1 MDTDALAAGGIP
13 GRAVAQYDV
22 VLEIPQRPGAR
33 LPALML
39 GLTEFRSGGW
49 LGSVTINPRRISA
62 EDALQVLLHDGLL
75 PGAAV
80 LVKLLMAGEGG
91 YVGTAIRTWPSVVTS
106 VNTTAAQDANEP
118 EAVCSV
124 TFRDPLT
131 FLGDRPIW
139 AAFVDCPL
147 GKMLGGILSNAAGG
161 DGRPTNNPVLPGCP
175 GIRIREEL
183 RPEVGEVRYAIAA
196 GERLGHWLN
205 RVWGRLGVRISMTG
219 EANGTLD
226 LALCDAVPSNTSVNA
241 DGGLDMTLDPRR
253 EPGATNLTLSEVDV
267 DSPAIVRGGLL
278 DDVVGGGPA
287 RFGPNGAL
295 ETVVTEGQP
304 NMDEAARRAGFRLAN
319 RRLSQTQVT
328 VTSCQPRL
336 LPGRVVNLK
345 PHDPLVDGV
354 RPFGNGP
361 PLGGD
366 VPGRGGALLGAS
378 RWQVADVSHL
388 CLKAR
393 YWNRTTLEKTG
404 LAWRPDLPEER
415 GATVVSGVVDDG
427 TSEPGELVRRDRLG
441 RVPIRFP
448 FVDGS
453 PAESATEASSAV
465 DVPWPPLVPLASVV
479 PGAGNLHGFVA
490 DHRQGDWCRIAVISP
505 LLAEIIGY
513 SHRDDRRLGENV
525 RDATVGIVVHEDA
538 DGWHGMLF
546 RPDPDVGKAAQDV

>member
-1 MDTDALAAGGIP
+1 MHTDAHATGGIP
-13 GRAVAQYDV
+13 RRAVAQYDV

-49 LGSVTINPRRISA
+49 LGSVTINPRRVSA
-62 EDALQVLLHDGLL
+62 EDALQVLLHDGLA

-80 LVKLLMAGEGG
+80 LVKLLIADQGG
-91 YVGTAIRTWPSVVTS
+91 YAGMAIRTWPSVVTS
-106 VNTTAAQDANEP
+106 VNTTASQDANEP
-118 EAVCSV
+118 DAVCRV

-131 FLGDRPIW
+131 FLGDRAIW

-147 GKMLGGILSNAAGG
+147 GKMLGGVLSSAAGG
-161 DGRPTNNPVLPGCP
+161 EGQPTNNPVLPGCP

-183 RPEVGEVRYAIAA
+183 RAEVGELRYAIAA

-226 LALCDAVPSNTSVNA
+226 LALCDGVPSNSSVNT

-267 DSPAIVRGGLL
+267 NSPAIVRGGLL
-278 DDVVGGGPA
+278 DDVAAGGPA

-295 ETVVTEGQP
+295 ESVVSEGQP
-304 NMDEAARRAGFRLAN
+304 NAGEAARRAGFRLAN

-328 VTSCQPRL
+328 VTSCQPGL

-345 PHDPLVDGV
+345 PHDPLGGGPQLGNAPALGVDAS
-354 RPFGNGP
+354 
-361 PLGGD
+361 
-366 VPGRGGALLGAS
+366 GRGGALLGAS

-393 YWNRTTLEKTG
+393 YWNQGAFEKTG
-404 LAWRPDLPEER
+404 LAWRPELPEER

-427 TSEPGELVRRDRLG
+427 RSETGEMVRRDRLG
-441 RVPIRFP
+441 RVPIRLP
-448 FVDGS
+448 FVGGS
-453 PAESATEASSAV
+453 PGDSATGSSSAL
-465 DVPWPPLVPLASVV
+465 DVPWPPRVPLAPVV

-490 DHRQGDWCRIAVISP
+490 DHRQGDWCRIAVINP
-505 LLAEIIGY
+505 LLAEIVGY

-525 RDATVGIVVHEDA
+525 RDATVGIVVRGDA

-546 RPDPDVGKAAQDV
+546 RPDPDVGKAAPDV